1 MNEKVLEDLIE
12 ILLTSIRED
21 GIPKKD
27 FEKIV
32 EELKDSYMT
41 KNPESPSVCV
51 FFKIDQFK
59 EYLAK
64 AIMPEYENVEKKD
77 LWKLILLWQDYNTIE
92 HYLSSFI
99 SVHEAICC
107 SVDKGRWLLNN
118 YMNYIINKEEPDME
132 KKEKEYWK
140 PSFGTFEEWFNF
152 IDGYIKSRYSFYPE
166 FLIASAKLFQA
177 GKKSK
182 EKK

>member
-1 MNEKVLEDLIE
+1 MNEKILENLIE
-12 ILLTSIRED
+12 ILSTSIMED
-21 GIPKKD
+21 VIPKD

-41 KNPESPSVCV
+41 KNPESASVCL

-59 EYLAK
+59 ESLAK
-64 AIMPEYENVEKKD
+64 AIMPEYETVEKKD

-99 SVHEAICC
+99 SSYEGSCC

-118 YMNYIINKEEPDME
+118 YINYIINKEEPNMK

-140 PSFGTFEEWFNF
+140 PSFGTVEEWFNF

-166 FLIASAKLFQA
+166 FLIASAKLIQA
-177 GKKSK
+177 AEKSK

>member
-12 ILLTSIRED
+12 ILSTSIMED
-21 GIPKKD
+21 VIPKD
-27 FEKIV
+27 FVKIV

-41 KNPESPSVCV
+41 KNPESASVCL
-51 FFKIDQFK
+51 FFKIDTFK

-92 HYLSSFI
+92 HYLSDFI
-99 SVHEAICC
+99 SLYEGNGC
-107 SVDKGRWLLNN
+107 SFDKGSWLLNN
-118 YMNYIINKEEPDME
+118 YMKYLIKKEEPNME
-132 KKEKEYWK
+132 KKENEYWK

-152 IDGYIKSRYSFYPE
+152 IDEYIKSRYSFYPE
-166 FLIASAKLFQA
+166 FLIASAKLIQA
-177 GKKSK
+177 AEKSK